1 MQIYRSDES
10 TKKTRKGNICQI
22 TKSKWKKKHV
32 TVQIQSAPPSY
43 IKLEANEKFV
53 YITSTMNGLSHQIAA
68 IVSYPEKRNSS
79 TANKE
84 DGKLLCKEN
93 KLALLLH
100 GSQSHKNAIYQTLL
114 AKRLAEFGYWVL
126 RIDFRGQGDSS
137 DNCDPGLGRTL
148 AQDLE
153 DLSTVY
159 QTVSDRSLRVQLYKT
174 SIISLDVVVA
184 HSRGSLAM
192 FKFCLKLHAAGSP
205 LPSHLINCAGR
216 YDGRGLIE
224 RCTRL
229 HPHWQAEG
237 GFWANGPRNGEYKD
251 FWIPLSETYS
261 IAGVCVPEFATIP
274 QTCSVMSCYGMCDH
288 IVPISAASNYAR
300 LFEGRHSL
308 KLIENADHNYYGIE
322 GDPNSLGLPIR
333 RGRVNYSPLVVDL
346 ITEYLQ
352 DT

>member
-1 MQIYRSDES
+1 
-10 TKKTRKGNICQI
+10 
-22 TKSKWKKKHV
+22 
-32 TVQIQSAPPSY
+32 
-43 IKLEANEKFV
+43 
-53 YITSTMNGLSHQIAA
+53 MNGLSYQIAA

-174 SIISLDVVVA
+174 STISLDVVVA

-192 FKFCLKLHAAGSP
+192 FKFCLKLHAAESP

-300 LFEGRHSL
+300 LFEGRH
-308 KLIENADHNYYGIE
+308 
-322 GDPNSLGLPIR
+322 
-333 RGRVNYSPLVVDL
+333 
-346 ITEYLQ
+346 
-352 DT
+352 

>member
-10 TKKTRKGNICQI
+10 TKKIRKGNICQI
-22 TKSKWKKKHV
+22 TKSKWKKNNV

-53 YITSTMNGLSHQIAA
+53 YITSTMNGLSYQIAA

-174 SIISLDVVVA
+174 STISLDVVVA

-229 HPHWQAEG
+229 HPTLASRRWVL
-237 GFWANGPRNGEYKD
+237 GEWSTKWRIQRLLD
-251 FWIPLSETYS
+251 
-261 IAGVCVPEFATIP
+261 TI
-274 QTCSVMSCYGMCDH
+274 
-288 IVPISAASNYAR
+288 
-300 LFEGRHSL
+300 
-308 KLIENADHNYYGIE
+308 K
-322 GDPNSLGLPIR
+322 
-333 RGRVNYSPLVVDL
+333 
-346 ITEYLQ
+346 
-352 DT
+352 